1 MISSKIFAR
10 RNWPWLAI
18 AATMVLMV
26 VQLRAQGRLWFCEC
40 GNLRFWISDPNGP
53 HTSQHLA
60 DPYTFT
66 HFQHGLGF
74 FWAVR
79 FVFKRWKWQWQL
91 WLALTIEATWEVVE
105 NTEWVINRYRDATA
119 ALGYTGDT
127 ILNSFGDLLACFFG
141 IYVAYRIGWR
151 LTWILF
157 FAIELL
163 LIVTIRDSLL
173 LNILMLFYPIQA
185 IKDWQTRG

>member
-1 MISSKIFAR
+1 MTLSKILER

-18 AATMVLMV
+18 VATMVLMV
-26 VQLRAQGRLWFCEC
+26 LQLRIQGRLWSCEC
-40 GNLRFWISDPNGP
+40 GSLRFWIRDPNGP

-60 DPYTFT
+60 DPYTLT
-66 HFQHGLGF
+66 HFQHGLVF

-91 WLALTIEATWEVVE
+91 WLALAIEAAWEVVE

-127 ILNSFGDLLACFFG
+127 IVNSFGDLVACFLG
-141 IYVAYRIGWR
+141 IYVAHRVGWR
-151 LTWILF
+151 LTWVLF
-157 FAIELL
+157 FGIELML
-163 LIVTIRDSLL
+163 FVSIRDSLL
-173 LNILMLFYPIQA
+173 LNILMLFMPIQA
-185 IKDWQTRG
+185 IKDWQTA